1 MAVYDEIGGAASV
14 KAAVSVF
21 YDRVLA
27 DPSVS
32 PWFDGIDIMRL
43 KSHQRAFLA
52 AALGGPELFSGR
64 DLASAHAGRDI
75 TDEGFDTIV
84 EHLTTSLH
92 DLGVADDVVTAVR
105 ERVEPLRE
113 DVVTA

>member
-1 MAVYDEIGGAASV
+1 MAVYDEIGGPASV

-27 DPSVS
+27 DPTVA
-32 PWFDGIDIMRL
+32 PWFEGIDITRL
-43 KSHQRAFLA
+43 KSHQWAFLA

-64 DLASAHAGRDI
+64 DLADAHAGRAI

-92 DLGVADDVVTAVR
+92 DLGVTDDVVVAVRERIEPLRPDVVTA
-105 ERVEPLRE
+105 
-113 DVVTA
+113 

>member
-1 MAVYDEIGGAASV
+1 MGVYDEIGGAASV
-14 KAAVSVF
+14 KAAVTVF

-27 DPSVS
+27 DPTVA
-32 PWFDGIDIMRL
+32 PWFEGVDITRL

-64 DLASAHAGRDI
+64 DLATAHAGRDI
-75 TDEGFDTIV
+75 TDEGFDTII
-84 EHLTTSLH
+84 EHLTVSLH
-92 DLGVADDVVTAVR
+92 DLGVADDVVEQVR
-105 ERVEPLRE
+105 ERVEPLRS